1 MRKPFEIAMGAWW
14 IVPDGRTIAVPSFHE
29 SWLASHPAIASGCL
43 HTVDF
48 VQKSGWLSVTLYSE
62 GMIEIISRDI
72 RDARQREAIHQ
83 LFEMNKSLI
92 KKIVVFQPSIEG
104 CLTAEGPLVAS
115 WERFVAELDGFLAR
129 ALPAAQVSSEAEPLA
144 KGLPTAEALPAA
156 RASSEATPAAQQ
168 E

>member
-29 SWLASHPAIASGCL
+29 SWLASHPAIAGGCL

-72 RDARQREAIHQ
+72 SDARQREAIHQ

-115 WERFVAELDGFLAR
+115 WERFVTELDGFLAR
-129 ALPAAQVSSEAEPLA
+129 ALPAAEGRSEVTTPAQ
-144 KGLPTAEALPAA
+144 ALPAA
-156 RASSEATPAAQQ
+156 QGSSEATPAAQQ